1 MKISEIL
8 ALKKANAASTIL
20 KFEPLEVAKE
30 PVVIESRSLS
40 REVGEG
46 IDTTPTNASHAERL
60 WNVALNCLESQ
71 LCLMR
76 DPKEPEV
83 IWIAIRPSTPDNW
96 EPILL
101 HKLPYS
107 LYNHP
112 RYVHPEDCPF

>member
-60 WNVALNCLESQ
+60 WNVA
-71 LCLMR
+71 
-76 DPKEPEV
+76 
-83 IWIAIRPSTPDNW
+83 
-96 EPILL
+96 
-101 HKLPYS
+101 
-107 LYNHP
+107 
-112 RYVHPEDCPF
+112 